1 MSDHGDVMLET
12 ISGILM
18 IIGSVFMF
26 IAGLG
31 VLRMPDLFM
40 RMSCATKAS
49 TLGVGFILLALA
61 VNFFQLGVS
70 TRAIA
75 TIIFVVI
82 TAPVAAHLIGRAGY
96 IVRVPLW
103 KNSIIDQLCD
113 SYDRCSLELGS
124 YPEEV
129 EKSQIQAKSEDR
141 PED

>member
-1 MSDHGDVMLET
+1 VLEI

-18 IIGSVFMF
+18 TIGSIFMF

-31 VLRMPDLFM
+31 ILRMPDLFM

-61 VNFFQLGVS
+61 IHFAQLGVS
-70 TRAIA
+70 TRAVA
-75 TIIFVVI
+75 TVIFVII
-82 TAPVAAHLIGRAGY
+82 TAPVAAHMIGRAAY
-96 IVRVPLW
+96 IARVPLW
-103 KNSIIDQLCD
+103 QNSIVDQLCD

-129 EKSQIQAKSEDR
+129 EPRK
-141 PED
+141 

>member
-1 MSDHGDVMLET
+1 MLEVV
-12 ISGILM
+12 SGVLM
-18 IIGSVFMF
+18 IIGGLFMF

-31 VLRMPDLFM
+31 IVRMPDLFM

-61 VNFFQLGVS
+61 LNFFEQGVS
-70 TRAIA
+70 SRAIA

-103 KNSIIDQLCD
+103 KHSIIDQLCD

-124 YPEEV
+124 YPEEIT
-129 EKSQIQAKSEDR
+129 SPPMQARIKEPPDSSGSG
-141 PED
+141 

>member
-1 MSDHGDVMLET
+1 MET

-18 IIGSVFMF
+18 IIGAIFMF

-31 VLRMPDLFM
+31 IMRMPDLFM

-49 TLGVGFILLALA
+49 TLGVGFILLALTI
-61 VNFFQLGVS
+61 NFFQLGVS

-103 KNSIIDQLCD
+103 KNSVVDQLCD
-113 SYDRCSLELGS
+113 SYDRCSLDLGS
-124 YPEEV
+124 YPEEI
-129 EKSQIQAKSEDR
+129 KN
-141 PED
+141 PEMKAESDMGNR

>member
-1 MSDHGDVMLET
+1 MQEAVCS
-12 ISGILM
+12 ILI

-31 VLRMPDLFM
+31 ILRMPDLFM

-61 VNFFQLGVS
+61 VNFGELGVTS
-70 TRAIA
+70 RAVA
-75 TIIFVVI
+75 TIIFVVL

-103 KNSIIDQLCD
+103 TNSILDQLCD
-113 SYDRCSLELGS
+113 RYDRCSLELGS
-124 YPEEV
+124 YPEERSSN
-129 EKSQIQAKSEDR
+129 ETGKE
-141 PED
+141 